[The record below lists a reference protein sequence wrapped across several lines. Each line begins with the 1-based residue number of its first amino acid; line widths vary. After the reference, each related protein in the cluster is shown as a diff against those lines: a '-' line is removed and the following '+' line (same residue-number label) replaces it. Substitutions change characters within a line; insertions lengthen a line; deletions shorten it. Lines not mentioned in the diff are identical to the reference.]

1 MIYSIYKT
9 KKKCQGAPY
18 GSYPRIPTSLAT
30 PLMSGENRK
39 ERKKKLI
46 QGLVALE
53 ITNIN
58 SFASFKYSSIKEIKA
73 IEEN

>member
-39 ERKKKLI
+39 ERQKKLI

-73 IEEN
+73 TEEN

>member
-18 GSYPRIPTSLAT
+18 GSYPRTPRSLAT

-39 ERKKKLI
+39 ERQKKLI